1 MKKAR
6 IFLGV
11 TAFFLVVNFLLA
23 YKVASYNLNNLY
35 LTTTGIFYSN
45 GATLQLRYATLAP
58 YRTFQTDPM
67 QLSVHP
73 TIPLFLDVTLTTTTI
88 GGGGFTYTVTNGI
101 SWNLP
106 IYADEDQ

>member
-23 YKVASYNLNNLY
+23 YKVSNYNLNNLY
-35 LTTTGIFYSN
+35 LTTTGIFSAN
-45 GATLQLRYATLAP
+45 GATLQLKYATLGP
-58 YRTFQTDPM
+58 YRTFQTVPT

-73 TIPLFLDVTLTTTTI
+73 TFPLYLDVTLATTTI
-88 GGGGFTYTVTNGI
+88 GGSFVTYSVPYGL

>member
-11 TAFFLVVNFLLA
+11 TAFLLVVNFLLA
-23 YKVASYNLNNLY
+23 YRVSYFNLNNLY
-35 LTTTGIFYSN
+35 LTTTGVFSTN
-45 GATLQLRYATLAP
+45 GATAQLRYAVLGP
-58 YRTFQTDPM
+58 YRTFPTDLT

-73 TIPLFLDVTLTTTTI
+73 AFPLYENVTLTATTI
-88 GGGGFTYTVTNGI
+88 GGYFVTYSVPYGP